1 MTEIYTC
8 FSYLVESSPQWIRD
22 VEELERTIAER
33 QQEMVRVPVPLS
45 HNTKKTPSNESLR
58 DGSPYQAG
66 GYGYG
71 SPNAFRMEVNSN
83 PEAAHNHTGQVKAY
97 DTMHMLLSQRKR
109 KTTSILSNNTAPAKY
124 RSRSMII
131 VYYDS
136 RVQASFEHLVRS
148 IGTGRNYIRKA
159 RMAARMEALSAS
171 VGDTDELDVGR
182 EIPSFRSTRRMGI
195 PASPGSSM
203 NGVHATDSALIEADV
218 ALERAQGYC
227 ERGAH
232 QFLRDGV
239 CREETAGT
247 KGCFGELLRVAEKEL
262 ARQRMKLQERR
273 AEGERRRSAALAAA
287 QQTSVSAL
295 AAFGSGPLEADDDN
309 DDDEDDGLDMANMS
323 LPPFRR
329 ATART

>member
-8 FSYLVESSPQWIRD
+8 FKYLVESSPQWIRD
-22 VEELERTIAER
+22 VEELERTVAER
-33 QQEMVRVPVPLS
+33 QQEMVRVPVPFS
-45 HNTKKTPSNESLR
+45 QNPKRTPSNESLR
-58 DGSPYQAG
+58 DGSPYQAY

-71 SPNAFRMEVNSN
+71 YPNGFRMEVNSN

-159 RMAARMEALSAS
+159 RMAARMEALSAG
-171 VGDTDELDVGR
+171 VDDADEFGMNR
-182 EIPSFRSTRRMGI
+182 EIPSFRSARRIDTPTGG
-195 PASPGSSM
+195 AQ
-203 NGVHATDSALIEADV
+203 ATDIALDGADE

-232 QFLRDGV
+232 QFLRDGE
-239 CREETAGT
+239 CGEETAGT
-247 KGCFGELLRVAEKEL
+247 KGCFRDLLRVAEKEL
-262 ARQRMKLQERR
+262 ARQYLKQQERR
-273 AEGERRRSAALAAA
+273 AEEERRRSAAFSAA
-287 QQTSVSAL
+287 QQMSVPAL
-295 AAFGSGPLEADDDN
+295 AALGSAPLEADDD
-309 DDDEDDGLDMANMS
+309 DDDDGFDMANMS
-323 LPPFRR
+323 LPSFRR
-329 ATART
+329 AVART